1 MPELQILS
9 NWWYLFGL
17 PFIILT
23 LVLVFVL
30 FQSSSKK
37 RAIAELTGQTT
48 TSKSSSWI
56 NWKLILAGVIVG
68 SLAYLYFFTGS
79 PGWIQ
84 NLGFEDWSLRGIQ
97 GTLEAF
103 AKDFGESWHPWGASF
118 WQAFAVLLGAYFL
131 MAGGMKVGLVKE
143 EGLLYWAIA
152 YAASAYLVVAVVSWI
167 LLWLGEKMGIL

>member
-118 WQAFAVLLGAYFL
+118 WQAMAVFVLWYVMLEF
-131 MAGGMKVGLVKE
+131 VKE
-143 EGLLYWAIA
+143 EGAIYWLATALMTFYLIIA
-152 YAASAYLVVAVVSWI
+152 VASWI
-167 LLWLGEKMGIL
+167 LVWIGGKMGIL

>member
-48 TSKSSSWI
+48 TSQKSTSRTSWI
-56 NWKLILAGVIVG
+56 NWKLIFAVVVVG
-68 SLAYLYFFTGS
+68 ILAYLYFFTGVS
-79 PGWIQ
+79 GDVAGW
-84 NLGFEDWSLRGIQ
+84 
-97 GTLEAF
+97 F
-103 AKDFGESWHPWGASF
+103 ASFGELFRNASELETQEVHLIVMVF
-118 WQAFAVLLGAYFL
+118 SMIL
-131 MAGGMKVGLVKE
+131 VGF
-143 EGLLYWAIA
+143 GLLLILVTRDTRALSDALPWIIGLILV
-152 YAASAYLVVAVVSWI
+152 LVV
-167 LLWLGEKMGIL
+167 LTKFF